1 MKYLHSPPLGKLPTW
16 GTGSRRFVPMWCM
29 KWSVCSSLNPDYQLI
44 SSPKFK
50 GTICWNHDSLH
61 YEDLWGGKVLSSP
74 SLQMGCWGAEQ
85 LSVCLHKIK
94 VYSQHK
100 ERHTH
105 AGCISFPQ
113 VMETRS
119 IWQRKGYNGQQVF
132 MAHSQSGSSF
142 GSWDLPPVQ
151 WVLVKPPPVWE
162 SFLIS
167 LRGETVRTAQFGWET
182 LPKHTGSIVG
192 QEASKGL
199 IASTNN
205 EAVHAPEELTS
216 NFNVKFQDQKRH
228 DFISFLCHF
237 LAW

>member
-100 ERHTH
+100 ERHMH
-105 AGCISFPQ
+105 AGCISLAQ

-119 IWQRKGYNGQQVF
+119 IWQRKGYHGQQVF

-167 LRGETVRTAQFGWET
+167 LRGKLWEQPD
-182 LPKHTGSIVG
+182 LVERPY
-192 QEASKGL
+192 Q
-199 IASTNN
+199 STQ
-205 EAVHAPEELTS
+205 AALW
-216 NFNVKFQDQKRH
+216 DRRLLR
-228 DFISFLCHF
+228 D
-237 LAW
+237 